1 MDINFFKGV
10 EITIIDKTFHN
21 TSENHR
27 WQGYPR
33 RTEKLKKINKIKTKH
48 KSLVKKDKNKTTG
61 EQTKR
66 PKRT

>member
-1 MDINFFKGV
+1 MARISQTDR
-10 EITIIDKTFHN
+10 EA
-21 TSENHR
+21 
-27 WQGYPR
+27 Q
-33 RTEKLKKINKIKTKH
+33 KINKIKTKH